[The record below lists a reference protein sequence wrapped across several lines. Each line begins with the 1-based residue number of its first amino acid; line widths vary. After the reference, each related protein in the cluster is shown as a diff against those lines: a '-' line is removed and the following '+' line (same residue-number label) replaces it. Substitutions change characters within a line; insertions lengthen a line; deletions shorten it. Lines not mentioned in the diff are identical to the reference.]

1 MVNWPENHHSGQN
14 IDTSTPEG
22 WLFFYMNAAFDQSQH
37 KIIVENTQARLKSAR
52 KNGRIGSRPTL
63 MTDKRIRVAQ
73 SMHKNPIGSFVPLW
87 DLTQESKLH
96 FYLIKNVESNFT
108 DKNFLSDTGHCIR

>member
-87 DLTQESKLH
+87 DLTLNSGSMVISVCHKSLVGP
-96 FYLIKNVESNFT
+96 L
-108 DKNFLSDTGHCIR
+108 